1 MQLTSYDLETLRA
14 YVTDNGNLDQHGE
27 LVSEPF
33 PISPDKRLWVSG
45 KKARPRRILA
55 TIKQVCGGVFT
66 GHNANWEE
74 AEDIVPMLFVDE
86 AEAYAQ
92 GRQPSKCRRFN
103 RDLLHVGIFKVFK
116 VFRKYFN
123 IEVTSYLRIFAD
135 RLANTVDL

>member
-1 MQLTSYDLETLRA
+1 LQLTSYDLETLRA

-45 KKARPRRILA
+45 KKERPRRILA

-74 AEDIVPMLFVDE
+74 AEDIVPMLLWMKQKLMPKVANHQSVDV
-86 AEAYAQ
+86 
-92 GRQPSKCRRFN
+92 SI
-103 RDLLHVGIFKVFK
+103 GIFCMRVFSK
-116 VFRKYFN
+116 FSKSSGS
-123 IEVTSYLRIFAD
+123 IST
-135 RLANTVDL
+135 